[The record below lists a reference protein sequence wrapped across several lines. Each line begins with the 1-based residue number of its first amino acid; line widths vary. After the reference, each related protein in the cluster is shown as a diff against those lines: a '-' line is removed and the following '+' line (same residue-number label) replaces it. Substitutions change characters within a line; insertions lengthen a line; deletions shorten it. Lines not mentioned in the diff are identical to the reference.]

1 MEEGATGEPWGG
13 RHPGSDRHREDVRA
27 VNLHSNHRWKNDER
41 VLIKTVIIQ
50 CKGFADDNA
59 AYRKSV
65 DTQGNI
71 TEEPVK
77 GIQGVKE
84 MMETG
89 DTDSDMTTS
98 EDRTEGRLRV
108 GTV

>member
-1 MEEGATGEPWGG
+1 M
-13 RHPGSDRHREDVRA
+13 
-27 VNLHSNHRWKNDER
+27 
-41 VLIKTVIIQ
+41 
-50 CKGFADDNA
+50 
-59 AYRKSV
+59 

-108 GTV
+108 GTL

>member
-1 MEEGATGEPWGG
+1 M
-13 RHPGSDRHREDVRA
+13 
-27 VNLHSNHRWKNDER
+27 
-41 VLIKTVIIQ
+41 
-50 CKGFADDNA
+50 
-59 AYRKSV
+59 

-71 TEEPVK
+71 TEEDVKEPVKEPVK

-98 EDRTEGRLRV
+98 EDRTEGRFRV
-108 GTV
+108 ELSQSV

>member
-1 MEEGATGEPWGG
+1 M
-13 RHPGSDRHREDVRA
+13 
-27 VNLHSNHRWKNDER
+27 
-41 VLIKTVIIQ
+41 
-50 CKGFADDNA
+50 DDNA
-59 AYRKSV
+59 AYRQSV

-71 TEEPVK
+71 TEEEPVK

-98 EDRTEGRLRV
+98 EDRTEGRF
-108 GTV
+108 TSD

>member
-1 MEEGATGEPWGG
+1 M
-13 RHPGSDRHREDVRA
+13 
-27 VNLHSNHRWKNDER
+27 
-41 VLIKTVIIQ
+41 
-50 CKGFADDNA
+50 
-59 AYRKSV
+59 

-71 TEEPVK
+71 TEEEPVKEAVK

-98 EDRTEGRLRV
+98 EDRTEGEFIV
-108 GTV
+108 GTL

>member
-1 MEEGATGEPWGG
+1 M
-13 RHPGSDRHREDVRA
+13 
-27 VNLHSNHRWKNDER
+27 
-41 VLIKTVIIQ
+41 
-50 CKGFADDNA
+50 
-59 AYRKSV
+59 

-71 TEEPVK
+71 TEEDVKEPVKEPVK

-98 EDRTEGRLRV
+98 EDRTEGRFRV
-108 GTV
+108 ELS

>member
-1 MEEGATGEPWGG
+1 M
-13 RHPGSDRHREDVRA
+13 
-27 VNLHSNHRWKNDER
+27 
-41 VLIKTVIIQ
+41 
-50 CKGFADDNA
+50 
-59 AYRKSV
+59 

-71 TEEPVK
+71 TEEP
-77 GIQGVKE
+77 VKE

-108 GTV
+108 GTL

>member
-1 MEEGATGEPWGG
+1 M
-13 RHPGSDRHREDVRA
+13 
-27 VNLHSNHRWKNDER
+27 
-41 VLIKTVIIQ
+41 
-50 CKGFADDNA
+50 
-59 AYRKSV
+59 

-71 TEEPVK
+71 TEEAVKEPVK

-98 EDRTEGRLRV
+98 EDRTEGRFTV
-108 GTV
+108 DGTFLKCGISCNLSRHAV

>member
-1 MEEGATGEPWGG
+1 M
-13 RHPGSDRHREDVRA
+13 
-27 VNLHSNHRWKNDER
+27 
-41 VLIKTVIIQ
+41 
-50 CKGFADDNA
+50 
-59 AYRKSV
+59 

-71 TEEPVK
+71 TEEEAVKVAVKEAVK

-98 EDRTEGRLRV
+98 EDRTEGRFTV
-108 GTV
+108 GTL

>member
-1 MEEGATGEPWGG
+1 M
-13 RHPGSDRHREDVRA
+13 
-27 VNLHSNHRWKNDER
+27 
-41 VLIKTVIIQ
+41 
-50 CKGFADDNA
+50 
-59 AYRKSV
+59 

-71 TEEPVK
+71 TEEEPVKEEPVK

-98 EDRTEGRLRV
+98 EDRTEGR
-108 GTV
+108 